1 MIYFN
6 CDYMA
11 GAHPEVLSRLCE
23 TNMMHTAGYGNDP
36 FTAEARRMILEQCGL
51 DKGAV
56 YFITGGT
63 QTNKIVIDRLLSR
76 NDGVLCCESAHINVH
91 ESGAIEADGHKVI
104 ALAGENGKISA
115 KAIGEYVD
123 NFYRDDTHIHMV
135 RPAMVYIS
143 HPTELG
149 TLYSLAELAEISD
162 TCRQRDIPLYLDGA
176 RLAYGLASE
185 ATDVTLRDIARL
197 ADVFYIGGTK
207 CGALFGEAVV
217 TSRPELLPRFDSV
230 MKLHGGLLAKGRLLS
245 LQFISLFTDNLYI
258 RIGRHAYRL
267 AMKLKRGFAAKG
279 YRCYIDSPTNQQFFV
294 LPNAKIDSL
303 QREVGFEYWGT
314 RGEGE
319 SAVRFVT
326 DWSTTDAEV
335 DRLIS
340 ML

>member
-36 FTAEARRMILEQCGL
+36 FTAEARRLILEQCGL

-56 YFITGGT
+56 YFMTGGT

-162 TCRQRDIPLYLDGA
+162 ACRQRDIPLYLDGA

-258 RIGRHAYRL
+258 RIGRHADRL

-303 QREVGFEYWGT
+303 QREVGFEYWST

-326 DWSTTDAEV
+326 DWSTTDADV